1 MFPSKNG
8 HSWKMTSRR
17 VSVSPRFDFATKK
30 GGNETDAKLADP
42 IAGAESRSCGLPGS
56 DFIRFLPCQL
66 SESSMVIYEL
76 NKMWCVMLMDLK
88 RYFWNLMNIMF
99 FFTRWTHMEKSEHQ
113 ICEDKHLTTS
123 NMVLSENGVYPNMAS
138 VGKMVNPINY
148 QLSNPNIINYH
159 WYIPL

>member
-1 MFPSKNG
+1 MKLPSLPMFNHIWLHVYLYLYVSLNMAIPER
-8 HSWKMTSRR
+8 WRLC

-56 DFIRFLPCQL
+56 DFCHVNYPNPPWSFMNWTKCDVLCWWISKDTSQILWTL
-66 SESSMVIYEL
+66 WSIMVFI
-76 NKMWCVMLMDLK
+76 
-88 RYFWNLMNIMF
+88 
-99 FFTRWTHMEKSEHQ
+99 TRWKHMEKSEHQ

-138 VGKMVNPINY
+138 VGKMVP
-148 QLSNPNIINYH
+148 
-159 WYIPL
+159 